1 MILSVAH
8 RTIILSLIMALLWPW
23 AVASTCHAATPA
35 KAVQGCC
42 AERCCCETQAPC
54 DCEMDDAPAA
64 PRDEAPATVD
74 VSRLSLELALHTSP
88 VPAISLHAERTIEP
102 LRVAHAAI
110 TSPREGRAILLRAC
124 CLRH

>member
-1 MILSVAH
+1 MIKAVAH
-8 RTIILSLIMALLWPW
+8 RTIILSLIMGLLWPW
-23 AVASTCHAATPA
+23 AAASTCHAATPA

-42 AERCCCETQAPC
+42 AERCCCEAQAPC

-74 VSRLSLELALHTSP
+74 FSRLSVELAPHSAPQLTFA
-88 VPAISLHAERTIEP
+88 VHATRTIKP
-102 LRVAHAAI
+102 VRPAHAAI

>member
-1 MILSVAH
+1 MIKAVAH
-8 RTIILSLIMALLWPW
+8 RTIILSLIMGLLWPW
-23 AVASTCHAATPA
+23 AAASTCHAATPA

-54 DCEMDDAPAA
+54 ECEMDDAPAA

-74 VSRLSLELALHTSP
+74 VSRLSVELAPHTAP
-88 VPAISLHAERTIEP
+88 QLTFGVHAARTIEP
-102 LRVAHAAI
+102 VRPAHAAI

>member
-1 MILSVAH
+1 MIMSVAH

-74 VSRLSLELALHTSP
+74 VSRLSVELAPHTAP
-88 VPAISLHAERTIEP
+88 QLTLGMLAARTIKP
-102 LRVAHAAI
+102 VRPVHAAI

>member
-1 MILSVAH
+1 MIMSVAH
-8 RTIILSLIMALLWPW
+8 RTLILSLIMALLWPW
-23 AVASTCHAATPA
+23 AVASTCHATTPA

-42 AERCCCETQAPC
+42 AERCCCETQTPC
-54 DCEMDDAPAA
+54 ECEMDDAPAA

-74 VSRLSLELALHTSP
+74 ASRLTVELAPHTAP
-88 VPAISLHAERTIEP
+88 QLTFGLHAERTIEP
-102 LRVAHAAI
+102 VRVAHAAI

>member
-1 MILSVAH
+1 MIMSVAH
-8 RTIILSLIMALLWPW
+8 RTLILSLIMALLWPW
-23 AVASTCHAATPA
+23 AVASTCHATTPA

-42 AERCCCETQAPC
+42 AERCCCETQTPC
-54 DCEMDDAPAA
+54 ECEMDDAPAA

-74 VSRLSLELALHTSP
+74 VSRLTVELAPHTAP
-88 VPAISLHAERTIEP
+88 QLTFGLHAARTIEP
-102 LRVAHAAI
+102 VRPAHAAI

>member
-1 MILSVAH
+1 MIMSVAH

-74 VSRLSLELALHTSP
+74 VSRLSVELAPHTAP
-88 VPAISLHAERTIEP
+88 QLTFGVHAARTIEP
-102 LRVAHAAI
+102 VRPTHVAI

>member
-1 MILSVAH
+1 MIMSVAH

-42 AERCCCETQAPC
+42 AERCCCEAQAPC

-74 VSRLSLELALHTSP
+74 VSRLSVELAPHTAP
-88 VPAISLHAERTIEP
+88 QLTLGVHATRTIKP
-102 LRVAHAAI
+102 VRPAHAAI